1 MKALTLRG
9 GMCLSQFAVNGIEA
23 EGNTGVKQGTD
34 NCITLHFLCFVLTHF
49 AM

>member
-1 MKALTLRG
+1 MKVLTLRG
-9 GMCLSQFAVNGIEA
+9 GICLSQLPVNGIEA

-34 NCITLHFLCFVLTHF
+34 NFITLHLSFVLTHF